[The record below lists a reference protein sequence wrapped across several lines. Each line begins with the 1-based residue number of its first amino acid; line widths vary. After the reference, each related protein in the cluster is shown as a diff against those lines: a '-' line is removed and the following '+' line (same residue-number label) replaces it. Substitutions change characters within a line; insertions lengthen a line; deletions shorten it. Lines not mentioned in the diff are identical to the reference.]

1 MFAFGSP
8 EHQRTCLWSAE
19 NRGATKSPHSAPMTA
34 MFQSFFSSAGCDSFG
49 ATKSASAISQLA
61 SSYKQLIVDDGCLDT
76 KSEPG
81 FNAAAVFMGSIAEA
95 AKALGLEAADR
106 SYRSNFTINY
116 RALFPDQSRNY
127 RVDILEASLEQNSV
141 IWVNGDKFEFSSDA
155 MRRAETLKKCWTNLG
170 VLLAS
175 WSNSSSERAGLRS
188 HLLALDSAWAAF
200 ENKYI
205 SELIDIEAQPRKLI
219 LTAIEHEQKLKDLET
234 RHGRQKVIS
243 LPEYMDTQRKLV
255 RSIAHLNS
263 VANFRR
269 KGRDDLTVEIL
280 WDAMRTIQRCE
291 AAEKNGDSTDLLSA
305 ARSLS
310 GDVVDA
316 FLAMRKYLRETSK
329 CLERVDPHLC
339 NNVGLVGRL
348 VDWEE
353 CWEVGRNYVQNEMFL
368 NGICDLVAEIRL
380 AQRITPGL
388 KSMCEDCDVEL
399 FMVLPRILWLRG
411 LAKPAAHLHVFRSL
425 LPHRFTV
432 IQESGN
438 ASEQWPC
445 DSELQALIEQ
455 FRSVYA
461 LLMSNWR
468 SAGRDSDRSAWEVLI
483 KRVVLG
489 VEGAARED
497 TYGSLSPSVRSQ
509 AEHAVESFMNK
520 MEGWSME
527 IQRHNAEDWNQFM
540 SIIIQ
545 CLSGSSKGAKE
556 TSFQV

>member
-1 MFAFGSP
+1 
-8 EHQRTCLWSAE
+8 
-19 NRGATKSPHSAPMTA
+19 
-34 MFQSFFSSAGCDSFG
+34 MFQSFFSAGCDSFG
-49 ATKSASAISQLA
+49 ATKSISAVSQLA
-61 SSYKQLIVDDGCLDT
+61 SNYKGLIVDDGSLDT

-81 FNAAAVFMGSIAEA
+81 FNAAAKFIGSMDEA
-95 AKALGLEAADR
+95 ARGLGLQPADR

-116 RALFPDQSRNY
+116 RALFPDQARNY

-141 IWVNGDKFEFSSDA
+141 IWVNGDKFEFSPDA
-155 MRRAETLKKCWTNLG
+155 MRRADALKKCWANLG
-170 VLLAS
+170 VLLES

-188 HLLALDSAWAAF
+188 QLVALDTAWAAF

-219 LTAIEHEQKLKDLET
+219 ITAIEHEQKLKDLENQ
-234 RHGRQKVIS
+234 HGRQRV
-243 LPEYMDTQRKLV
+243 LTMPEYMDTQRKLV

-280 WDAMRTIQRCE
+280 WDATRTIKRCE

-305 ARSLS
+305 ALSLS
-310 GDVVDA
+310 GDVVEA

-380 AQRITPGL
+380 AQRITPSL

-411 LAKPAAHLHVFRSL
+411 LAKPAAHFHVFKSL
-425 LPHRFTV
+425 LPHRFTN

-438 ASEQWPC
+438 ISQDQWPC

-455 FRSVYA
+455 FRGVYA

-468 SAGRDSDRSAWEVLI
+468 SAGRISDRSAWEVLI

-489 VEGAARED
+489 VEGKARED

-520 MEGWSME
+520 LEGWSME

-545 CLSGSSKGAKE
+545 CLSGSGKDTKV

>member
-1 MFAFGSP
+1 
-8 EHQRTCLWSAE
+8 
-19 NRGATKSPHSAPMTA
+19 
-34 MFQSFFSSAGCDSFG
+34 
-49 ATKSASAISQLA
+49 
-61 SSYKQLIVDDGCLDT
+61 LDT

-81 FNAAAVFMGSIAEA
+81 FNAAATFVGSLAEA
-95 AKALGLEAADR
+95 ARALGLQPADR
-106 SYRSNFTINY
+106 SYRSKFTINY
-116 RALFPDQSRNY
+116 RALFPDESRNY

-141 IWVNGDKFEFSSDA
+141 IWVNGDKFEFSPDA
-155 MRRAETLKKCWTNLG
+155 MRRAETLKRCWRHLS
-170 VLLAS
+170 VLLGS
-175 WSNSSSERAGLRS
+175 WNNSSSEKAELRS
-188 HLLALDSAWAAF
+188 LMVALDTAWAAF

-219 LTAIEHEQKLKDLET
+219 MTAIEHDQKLVDLET
-234 RHGRQKVIS
+234 RHGRQRVAA
-243 LPEYMDTQRKLV
+243 LPEYTDTQRKLV

-280 WDAMRTIQRCE
+280 WDAMKTIKRCE
-291 AAEKNGDSTDLLSA
+291 AAERNGDSTDLLSA

-310 GDVVDA
+310 GDVVES
-316 FLAMRKYLRETSK
+316 FQAMRKYLRETSK

-339 NNVGLVGRL
+339 NNVGLVKRL

-368 NGICDLVAEIRL
+368 NGICDLVAEIQL
-380 AQRITPGL
+380 AQRITPDL

-411 LAKPAAHLHVFRSL
+411 LAKPATHLHIFRSL
-425 LPHRFTV
+425 LPHRFNNV
-432 IQESGN
+432 QESGN
-438 ASEQWPC
+438 ASQDEWPC
-445 DSELQALIEQ
+445 DSEMKALIEQ
-455 FRSVYA
+455 FRSMHA

-468 SAGRDSDRSAWEVLI
+468 SAGRIADRSAWEVLI

-489 VEGAARED
+489 VEGKARQE
-497 TYGSLSPSVRSQ
+497 TYCDLSASARSQ
-509 AEHAVESFMNK
+509 AEHAVETFMNK

-545 CLSGSSKGAKE
+545 CLSGSSKEARE
-556 TSFQV
+556 STFQV